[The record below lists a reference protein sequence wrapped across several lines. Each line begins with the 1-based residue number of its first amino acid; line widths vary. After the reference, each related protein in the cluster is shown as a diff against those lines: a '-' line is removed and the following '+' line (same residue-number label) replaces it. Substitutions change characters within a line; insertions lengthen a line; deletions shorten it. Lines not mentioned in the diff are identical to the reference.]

1 MDKKKF
7 IFSYNKRAF
16 SLIELSIVIL
26 IIGILVAGVTQS
38 SRLIKAMKIQSA
50 RQLTM
55 SSPVPSISN
64 LNLWLETTLEKS
76 FNDTETSN
84 GSTITKWYDI
94 NSQSSFKNDAY
105 QTNTTRAPIY
115 NFNESLP
122 LVNFNGNND
131 GQFFNLPDDTIP
143 SGDSAFTMFL
153 AIRLAKDAAAKNHD
167 FLCAGM
173 WSNPITLIRLDNTNG
188 FKFTNF
194 TGGVGSTVYWPQTSN
209 QAVGTLTLFT
219 ASYKNTNQRF
229 VSAHVNGVQSFQV
242 NVADARSTGSGY
254 NRISGNGWV
263 NFEYFRGDIAELI
276 IFSKFLNDE
285 ERKSVESYIMK
296 KWSIK

>member
-1 MDKKKF
+1 MIKK
-7 IFSYNKRAF
+7 AF

-38 SRLIKAMKIQSA
+38 SRLIRAMKIQSA

-94 NSQSSFKNDAY
+94 NPQSGFKNDAY
-105 QTNTTRAPIY
+105 QTNTARAPIY

-131 GQFFNLPDDTIP
+131 GQYFNLPDDTIP
-143 SGDSAFTMFL
+143 SGDLAFTMFL
-153 AIRLAKDAAAKNHD
+153 TIRLAKDAAVKNHD
-167 FLCAGM
+167 ILCAGM

-194 TGGVGSTVYWPQTSN
+194 TGGGSSTVHWPQTSN